1 MEISGDK
8 MNTIWNLEE
17 FFKNKDECLNEINS
31 LNEIYEKIKMF
42 KSISIEDERI
52 LFAFLRTYELYS
64 QMQYELTSYFELLEA
79 SNYRN
84 PDLKILQ
91 NKFKQ
96 IDDKMCEMFDKIF
109 SMIIK
114 NRLIEKYKSN
124 KDYEKY
130 SKLIA
135 NYSIFKGDSI
145 EKHINT
151 FNILMND
158 ITTSNINILNFS
170 HTFIEIINNYFK
182 EVNEVLE
189 EDYEDYIYYFHEE
202 IEKEDLKKLL
212 ETIKQNSNINNSY
225 YSIILDYI
233 PKKINI
239 SFEEARKEIIEAFN
253 IFGTEY
259 RSILKSIFSG
269 TNLDYEKR
277 KYKTNSDM
285 TYMISKHKSF
295 ASINYEKDIGSA
307 FTLAHE
313 LGHMMSHDIKYKH
326 GTTSVDEINSA
337 SELFSIT
344 NEIIF
349 GNHLLK
355 KANTLDEKIAI
366 SNELINLYY
375 ANLFE
380 TSAIAE
386 LTIMIANK
394 IKTKSYIDLKTM
406 NSLSNKIIGK
416 YNLFN
421 KKGFWINEE
430 ILNNIDVVFYIY
442 GIIGASNIYDNIQ
455 TKTFSVSD
463 YIEVLAQKNESPD
476 SFAIFDKLGCNP
488 CHEENIRKTFKNYN
502 NLLENTKDLVY
513 EKKLKRRKNGI

>member
-1 MEISGDK
+1 MS
-8 MNTIWNLEE
+8 TIWNLEE
-17 FFKNKDECLNEINS
+17 FFKNKDECLKEIDNLKNIYERIKTLKNIS
-31 LNEIYEKIKMF
+31 LEKNLFIFLEIY
-42 KSISIEDERI
+42 D
-52 LFAFLRTYELYS
+52 LY
-64 QMQYELTSYFELLEA
+64 QKMQYELLSYFELLEA

-84 PDLKILQ
+84 PDLRVLRS
-91 NKFKQ
+91 KFKQ
-96 IDDKMCEMFDKIF
+96 IDDKICETFDEVF
-109 SMIIK
+109 SIIIK

-130 SKLIA
+130 SKLIE
-135 NYSIFKGDSI
+135 NYGIFKSDSI

-151 FNILMND
+151 FNTLMND
-158 ITTSNINILNFS
+158 ITSSNTNILNFS

-182 EVNEVLE
+182 EVNEALE
-189 EDYEDYIYYFHEE
+189 DDSEDYIYYLHEE

-212 ETIKQNSNINNSY
+212 ETIKQNSNLNDNY
-225 YSIILDYI
+225 YSILLDYI

-239 SFEEARKEIIEAFN
+239 SFEEARKEIIESFN

-277 KYKTNSDM
+277 KYKTNSDI
-285 TYMISKHKSF
+285 TYMISNHKSF
-295 ASINYEKDIGSA
+295 ASINYEKNIASA

-313 LGHMMSHDIKYKH
+313 LGHMVSHDIKYKH
-326 GTTSVDEINSA
+326 GKTSINEINSA
-337 SELFSIT
+337 SELFSLT

-366 SNELINLYY
+366 SKELINLYY

-386 LTIMIANK
+386 LTLMIANK
-394 IKTKSYIDLKTM
+394 IKTKSYIDLKTI

-416 YNLFN
+416 YNLYN
-421 KKGFWINEE
+421 KKGFWINNE

-442 GIIGASNIYDNIQ
+442 GIIGASNIYNSIQ

-463 YIEVLAQKNESPD
+463 YIEVLAQKNEGPD

-488 CHEENIRKTFKNYN
+488 CHEENIRKTFENYN
-502 NLLENTKDLVY
+502 NLLENTKDLIY